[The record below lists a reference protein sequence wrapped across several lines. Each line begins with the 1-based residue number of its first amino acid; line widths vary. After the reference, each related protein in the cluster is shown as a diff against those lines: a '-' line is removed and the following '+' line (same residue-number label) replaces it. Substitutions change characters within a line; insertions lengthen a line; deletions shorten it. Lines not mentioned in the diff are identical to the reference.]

1 MSERMGSHEDPLR
14 STFTLT
20 VNGVDVGYVESVS
33 FDLVTENPQ
42 PTVGSMS
49 IGGTLT
55 VDLSPETIAKLRW
68 LIAGPGSVVDRVEED

>member
-1 MSERMGSHEDPLR
+1 MGSHEDPLR

-20 VNGVDVGYVESVS
+20 VNGVDVRFLKWIS
-33 FDLVTENPQ
+33 FDLVEGNPQ
-42 PTVGSMS
+42 PEVGSMS